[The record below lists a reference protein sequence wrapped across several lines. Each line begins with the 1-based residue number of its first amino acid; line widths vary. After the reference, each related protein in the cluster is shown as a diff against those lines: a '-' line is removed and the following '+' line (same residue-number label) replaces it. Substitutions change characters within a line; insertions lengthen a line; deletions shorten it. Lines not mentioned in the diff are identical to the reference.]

1 MRRPWVDRRKLPG
14 TAKSDVTLKLLA
26 LLCVFF
32 VILALLLMYQ
42 SPTAGYEL
50 SIYSATPP
58 GAWVFLFLSVLG
70 GLFIVVHQLAT
81 GRYQETRTYLV
92 GFAVVMLA
100 ATAFLCLPVIRNYF
114 TWRGDQ
120 MAHIGFVKDIAT
132 SGHLPGYNPYPVTH
146 TMLFEISAVLDWPI
160 DKVVNLNTPLIFIV
174 FILVTFLLTTVVLP
188 HRGQQLTATLFAAAT
203 LAAMSRFNLVP
214 NTWSILLLPLF
225 FYCYF
230 RRDEPPFKFL
240 LVMLILVYPF
250 LHPLSALMVIV
261 SLMAIELLKPIYSG
275 VLRRSGVEVPHWI
288 GAGPVIWPL
297 AMELLVF
304 LPWVFTRSA
313 FRSNVDALWFQ
324 LVNFSGSSQGT
335 RAVESLAKVDLNA
348 WGIVMIIVKMYGEIF
363 LVGVLASLGILLVY
377 WQLRSLNR
385 DSGGSESLSR
395 HGGRQMRS
403 RDERAGR
410 QDWTREADE
419 SQYGDGEPGGDD
431 NRFRLVFIGVLFVIF
446 TLAYFAF
453 YAGAPGAESLSATRI
468 VVYVEVAAVPL
479 VGFALWQLAGRA
491 RHKVFAWG
499 AVSAVII
506 VACVLNVAGHHNAP
520 YQLRPGDE
528 VSDSDIQGME
538 WLLQE
543 KDPTAYTFFIMSSPD
558 RFSQAILGATV
569 TSTRTDVMDTSWLQF
584 RDHFGYLES
593 HDVLDPHKHTTVGEQ
608 FAVDMYANINK
619 YDKVAYQTV
628 WKSLDRFN
636 DADFAV
642 FEQDP
647 TVNRIY
653 SDGASDAYYI
663 TGHMQEDS
671 GA

>member
-1 MRRPWVDRRKLPG
+1 MRKPWVDHRRLPG
-14 TAKSDVTLKLLA
+14 VAKPDIMLKLLA

-32 VILALLLMYQ
+32 VVVALLLMYQ

-50 SIYSATPP
+50 SIYSATPA
-58 GAWVFLFLSVLG
+58 GVWVLLFLSLLG
-70 GLFIVVHQLAT
+70 GIFIVVHQLAS
-81 GRYQETRTYLV
+81 GRYQETRTYLI
-92 GFAVVMLA
+92 GFAVIMLT

-146 TMLFEISAVLDWPI
+146 TVLFEISAVLDWPI
-160 DKVVNLNTPLIFIV
+160 DQVVNLNTPLIFMV
-174 FILVTFLLTTVVLP
+174 FVLVTFLLTTVVLP
-188 HRGQQLTATLFAAAT
+188 HRGQQLTATLFAAGT
-203 LAAMSRFNLVP
+203 MAALSRFNLVP
-214 NTWSILLLPLF
+214 NTWSMLLLPLF

-230 RRDEPPFKFL
+230 RREEPAFRIL
-240 LVMLILVYPF
+240 LIMLIIAYPF
-250 LHPLSALMVIV
+250 IHPLSALIIIV
-261 SLMAIELLKPIYSG
+261 SLAAIEFLKPVYARL
-275 VLRRSGVEVPHWI
+275 LRRSGAEVPAWI
-288 GAGPVIWPL
+288 GNGPVLWPL

-313 FRSNVDALWFQ
+313 FRSNVDALWWQ
-324 LVNFSGSSQGT
+324 LINFSGSSQGS
-335 RAVESLAKVDLNA
+335 RAVESLAKVDLDA
-348 WGIVMIIVKMYGEIF
+348 GGIVSIIVKMYGQIF
-363 LVGVLASLGILLVY
+363 LVGVLASLGILIVY

-385 DSGGSESLSR
+385 EDAGG
-395 HGGRQMRS
+395 
-403 RDERAGR
+403 
-410 QDWTREADE
+410 QDWSRADGREPYQGADDPGFE
-419 SQYGDGEPGGDD
+419 AQYSGDD
-431 NRFRLVFIGVLFVIF
+431 NRLRLVFVGVLFIIF

-468 VVYVEVAAVPL
+468 VVYVELAAIPL
-479 VGFALWQLAGRA
+479 VGFTLWQLAGRA
-491 RHKVFAWG
+491 RLRGLAWSL
-499 AVSAVII
+499 VTIIII
-506 VACVLNVAGHHNAP
+506 VACVLNVAGHHNSP
-520 YQLRPGDE
+520 WQIRPGDQ

-538 WLLQE
+538 WLLHE

-569 TSTRTDVMDTSWLQF
+569 TSTRTDVKDISWLQF
-584 RDHFGYLES
+584 RDHFGYVALPNVEGS
-593 HDVLDPHKHTTVGEQ
+593 RAHTTVGELYP
-608 FAVDMYANINK
+608 VDVYANINR

-636 DADFAV
+636 DADFEK

-663 TGHMQEDS
+663 TGHLQDT
-671 GA
+671 G